1 MIYLDNNAT
10 TRCDPQVLD
19 IMLPFLSDVY
29 ANAGNPY
36 NFMGRQAANSVDE
49 AREKVAE
56 LINAEASSVI
66 FTAGS
71 TESNNIA
78 IKGILDNFIDSSKRN
93 KIIASAIEHKAV
105 LNIMPEYERAGFE
118 VVVLPVDEQ
127 GVFDLDFFN
136 SQIDEKTI
144 LVSLQLVNN
153 EIGTIE
159 PIKKMAERTHEV
171 GAVFHSDGTQGV
183 GKIPIDIEEIGIDLF
198 SMSAH
203 KFYGP
208 KGVGALV
215 FRNGAMMKHLQP
227 QFFGGGQEKNLRP
240 GTKNVP
246 GIVGMGE
253 AARIAK
259 KNLPL
264 ESKRIEAIR
273 DRFEFMLLNDWPDK
287 LSIHAQKVKR
297 IPNTSSIEFQ
307 GYSGEE
313 ILLSTKVFAAGLGS
327 ACSSR
332 TIAPSH
338 VLTAIGL
345 NREQAS
351 STIRFSFGRFN
362 TEEEIDLVVKELNR
376 LSSHL
381 AF

>member
-10 TRCDPQVLD
+10 TCCDPQVLEV
-19 IMLPFLSDVY
+19 MLPFFSEVY

-36 NFMGRQAANSVDE
+36 NSMGRQAANAVDE
-49 AREKVAE
+49 GREKVAE
-56 LINAEASSVI
+56 LVNAEAGSVI

-78 IKGILDNFIDSSKRN
+78 LKGILDNFIDNRKRN
-93 KIIASAIEHKAV
+93 KIITSAIEHKAV
-105 LNIMPEYERAGFE
+105 LNIMPKYKNLGFD

-127 GVFDLDFFN
+127 GVFDLDLFR
-136 SQIDEKTI
+136 SEIDEKTI

-159 PIKKMAERTHEV
+159 PIKEMADRTHEV

-198 SMSAH
+198 STSAH

-208 KGVGALV
+208 KGIGALI
-215 FRNGAMMKHLQP
+215 FRNVAMMKHLQP
-227 QFFGGGQEKNLRP
+227 QYFGGGQEKNLRS

-259 KNLPL
+259 NNLPV
-264 ESKRIEAIR
+264 ESTRIEAIR
-273 DRFEFMLLNDWPDK
+273 DRFEFLLLNDWSDK

-297 IPNTSSIEFQ
+297 IPNTSSIEFH

-313 ILLSTKVFAAGLGS
+313 KLLSTKVFAAGLGS

-345 NREQAS
+345 NREQAN
-351 STIRFSFGRFN
+351 STVRFSFGRFN
-362 TEEEIDLVVKELNR
+362 TEEEIEVVVKELNR
-376 LSSHL
+376 LL
-381 AF
+381 DK